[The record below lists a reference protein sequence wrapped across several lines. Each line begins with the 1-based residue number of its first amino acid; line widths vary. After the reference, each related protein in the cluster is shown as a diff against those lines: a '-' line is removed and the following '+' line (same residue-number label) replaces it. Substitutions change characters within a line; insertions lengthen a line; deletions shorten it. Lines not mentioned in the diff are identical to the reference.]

1 MSYKIFIDG
10 QEGTTGLKIRKR
22 LRDRNDLEILTIS
35 DDERKNLNARLE
47 MIKKSDITFLCLP
60 DKASRE
66 IVENAEKDSRI
77 IDASTYHRTN
87 KEWTYGF
94 PELNETQRGKIK
106 ESNRV
111 AVPGC
116 HATGFV
122 SLVIPLISLDIVQKD
137 YPFTC
142 HSITGYSGGGKKMI
156 SQYEGDSRTLDL
168 DSPRQYGLLMNHKHL
183 PEMKFITGVEYAPIF
198 QPIVSDYY
206 SGMLFTTTLHGRILN
221 KKVKPEE
228 IRQVYSEYY
237 KEEPF
242 IQINKIEEN
251 PADGFVSANE
261 LSEKDGLE
269 IFVSGNEE
277 QIVLMAR
284 YDNLGKGASGAAVQC
299 MNIMLNLPEG
309 KGLVTE
315 HGRK

>member
-1 MSYKIFIDG
+1 MRYKIFIDG
-10 QEGTTGLKIRKR
+10 QEGTTGLKIHKR

-35 DDERKNLNARLE
+35 DDERKNLKARLE
-47 MIKKSDITFLCLP
+47 MINNSDITFLCLP
-60 DKASRE
+60 DEASRE
-66 IVENAEKDSRI
+66 IAENAGKDRRL

-94 PELNETQRGKIK
+94 PELNVTQRSKIT

-116 HATGFV
+116 HATGFI
-122 SLVIPLISLDIVQKD
+122 SLVTPLISLGIVQKD

-142 HSITGYSGGGKKMI
+142 HSITGYSGGGKSMI
-156 SQYEGDSRTLDL
+156 SQYESDSRAQDI
-168 DSPRQYGLLMNHKHL
+168 DSPRQYGLSMNHKHL
-183 PEMKFITGVEYAPIF
+183 PEMKFITGVEYAPVF
-198 QPIVSDYY
+198 HPIVSDYY

-221 KKVKPEE
+221 KKVNPEE
-228 IRQVYSEYY
+228 IRQVYSKYY
-237 KEEPF
+237 EEQPL
-242 IQINKIEEN
+242 IQIRKTEEN
-251 PADGFVSANE
+251 PADGFVSANALTE
-261 LSEKDGLE
+261 TDGLE

-299 MNIMLNLPEG
+299 MNIMLNLPES
-309 KGLVTE
+309 KGLATE
-315 HGRK
+315 SGRK